1 MKIYTKTG
9 DGGETSVGGGKRV
22 SKADLKIECYG
33 TIDELNCTLGIC
45 RTNCG
50 RNDALVAKI
59 LLDLQND
66 LFALGSDLAFGS
78 IKKVGG
84 KDVPRI
90 GESDIA
96 KLEKW
101 IDEIE
106 EQLEPLANFILP
118 SGSQLAAI
126 LHLARAICRRA
137 ERLVVKMAN
146 EEVVDKNIIVYLN
159 RLSDLLFVMARLANK
174 SAGEDEEKW
183 ISSEN

>member
-1 MKIYTKTG
+1 M
-9 DGGETSVGGGKRV
+9 
-22 SKADLKIECYG
+22 
-33 TIDELNCTLGIC
+33 
-45 RTNCG
+45 
-50 RNDALVAKI
+50 
-59 LLDLQND
+59 
-66 LFALGSDLAFGS
+66 AFGS